1 MGKRVMICPKCKSR
15 DIVPDISLDAYSSGT
30 LANSYKC
37 NNCGYTGQF
46 FIEFDEEE
54 LRQMKKKEL

>member
-15 DIVPDISLDAYSSGT
+15 DVSPDLSLEAYSSGS
-30 LANSYKC
+30 LFNSYKC
-37 NNCGYTGQF
+37 NNCGYSGQF

-54 LRQMKKKEL
+54 MKKMKK